1 VLKCNVKIIME
12 VIMEREVLN
21 LVETYDS
28 IIVARHKNPDLDA
41 YGAQFGLFY
50 ALKNKYPE
58 KNIYVV
64 GDDNNLNFFE
74 SLSEVDIAER
84 KKSLVFILDAVAKQ
98 MLNEIDYLNYDKLIL
113 VDHHQNL
120 PDIDYD
126 YYIRNTDASST
137 AEMIFTLLMKWNI
150 EVNKSSARALY
161 MGIIGDTGRFMYSST
176 TARTLSIA
184 GKLLN
189 KDIDINEIYNLIYL
203 ENLENKKIK
212 NIFFN
217 SIEITEKNVAYR
229 KNTQDFLDKYN
240 LSPSFVSRGLI
251 GQMAGIKEIP
261 IWANFTYDKQIGK
274 IVCEFR
280 SRDYPVLEIAK
291 KYGGGGHLYACGCSV
306 NEWEEVDRIIE
317 DLNGLIKGDENK

>member
-1 VLKCNVKIIME
+1 
-12 VIMEREVLN
+12 MEREVLN

-50 ALKNKYPE
+50 ALINKYPE

-84 KKSLVFILDAVAKQ
+84 KKSLVFILDTVAKQ

-189 KDIDINEIYNLIYL
+189 KDIDINEIHNLIYL

-229 KNTQDFLDKYN
+229 KNNQDFLDKYN

-317 DLNGLIKGDENK
+317 DLNGLIKGDENKWFKNKY

>member
-1 VLKCNVKIIME
+1 
-12 VIMEREVLN
+12 MEREVLN

-50 ALKNKYPE
+50 ALINKYPE

-84 KKSLVFILDAVAKQ
+84 KKSLVFILDTVAKQ

-189 KDIDINEIYNLIYL
+189 KDIDINEIHNLIYL

-217 SIEITEKNVAYR
+217 SVEITDKNVAYR
-229 KNTQDFLDKYN
+229 KNNQDFLDKYN

-306 NEWEEVDRIIE
+306 NEWEDVDRIIE

>member
-84 KKSLVFILDAVAKQ
+84 KKSLVFILDTVAKQ

-217 SIEITEKNVAYR
+217 SIEITDKNVAYR
-229 KNTQDFLDKYN
+229 KNNQDFLDKYN

-261 IWANFTYDKQIGK
+261 IWANFTYDKQIDK

>member
-1 VLKCNVKIIME
+1 
-12 VIMEREVLN
+12 MEREVLN

-84 KKSLVFILDAVAKQ
+84 KKSLVFILDTVAKQ

-184 GKLLN
+184 SKLLN
-189 KDIDINEIYNLIYL
+189 KDIDINEIHNLIYL

-229 KNTQDFLDKYN
+229 KNNQDFLDKYN

-317 DLNGLIKGDENK
+317 DLNGLIKGDENKWFKNKY

>member
-1 VLKCNVKIIME
+1 
-12 VIMEREVLN
+12 MEREVLN

-84 KKSLVFILDAVAKQ
+84 KKSLVFILDTVAKQ

-189 KDIDINEIYNLIYL
+189 KDIDINEIHNLIYL

-229 KNTQDFLDKYN
+229 KNNQDFLDKYN

>member
-1 VLKCNVKIIME
+1 
-12 VIMEREVLN
+12 MEREVLN

-50 ALKNKYPE
+50 ALINKYPE

-84 KKSLVFILDAVAKQ
+84 KKSLVFILDTVAKQ

-189 KDIDINEIYNLIYL
+189 KDIDINEIHNLIYL

-229 KNTQDFLDKYN
+229 KNNQDFLDKYN

-306 NEWEEVDRIIE
+306 NEWEDVDRIIE

>member
-84 KKSLVFILDAVAKQ
+84 KKSLVFILDTVAKQ

-189 KDIDINEIYNLIYL
+189 KDIDINEIHNLIYL

-229 KNTQDFLDKYN
+229 KNNQDFLDKYN